1 MRRLALVASLMLA
14 CAGACA
20 AAAPEPPH
28 RVFAL
33 VAAMGDW
40 LSAVHEVQST
50 GSHLAPYRRRALRMP
65 DDGIN
70 KLVLGSLD
78 AAVKSVEPSSDRVY
92 LSVRVPKEAQDRP
105 SSLDSAAFAFAVGI
119 LRKMPER
126 ERWSRIIVVTPAWRT
141 RGDDGLARG
150 MQGLGVFT
158 EPLCQGGDNPQQ
170 PGLRPCDTR
179 SRPATQGVRAHTPGG
194 ETEAAARYVAPYL
207 FAKVWILDPAT
218 LAVVDTQEIFDHEKL
233 FDPDSTAVD
242 VNRMIDP
249 KTLAARIERLVETST
264 LEAVRRS
271 ELRGTV
277 DVKER
282 GEVNP
287 AR

>member
-1 MRRLALVASLMLA
+1 
-14 CAGACA
+14 
-20 AAAPEPPH
+20 
-28 RVFAL
+28 
-33 VAAMGDW
+33 MGHW

-78 AAVKSVEPSSDRVY
+78 AAVKSVEPSSDRIY

-105 SSLDSAAFAFAVGI
+105 SSLDSEAFAFAVEV
-119 LRKMPER
+119 LRKMPGR
-126 ERWSRIIVVTPAWRT
+126 DRWSRVVVVTPAWRT

-158 EPLCQGGDNPQQ
+158 EPLCQGGEATCNTR
-170 PGLRPCDTR
+170 GRPTT
-179 SRPATQGVRAHTPGG
+179 AGVRARTPRG
-194 ETEAAARYVAPYL
+194 EEETASRYVAPYL
-207 FAKVWILDPAT
+207 FAKVWILEPVT

-242 VNRMIDP
+242 LNRMIDT
-249 KTLAARIERLVETST
+249 KTLAARIEHLVESST

-282 GEVNP
+282 GEVKP